1 MRHVTYIPLA
11 CLAQEPRAVELIAG
25 GAAAAAAAA
34 ATAGA
39 AAAAAAGGAAAAA
52 AAVVGIGVVVVALAA
67 AARAP
72 ACKSIYVTQ
81 GEVGRRLGFEFEWKQ
96 PLAADNLERSRGE
109 KVGRQMDYLLHTAI
123 PAAV

>member
-1 MRHVTYIPLA
+1 MGGWRTVTRLA
-11 CLAQEPRAVELIAG
+11 LATICSVSPGLTTYSGKSLVGVFSLASP
-25 GAAAAAAAA
+25 AALAS
-34 ATAGA
+34 
-39 AAAAAAGGAAAAA
+39 
-52 AAVVGIGVVVVALAA
+52 LRAA